1 MLYIVTKSVGADGWK
16 ELPLCSYRYYIDYR
30 TTFERG
36 FLEFAQWVA
45 GSLVS
50 HVHHLRLVKL

>member
-1 MLYIVTKSVGADGWK
+1 MVGRNYHCVPIDT
-16 ELPLCSYRYYIDYR
+16 IDYR

-36 FLEFAQWVA
+36 FLQFAQWVA